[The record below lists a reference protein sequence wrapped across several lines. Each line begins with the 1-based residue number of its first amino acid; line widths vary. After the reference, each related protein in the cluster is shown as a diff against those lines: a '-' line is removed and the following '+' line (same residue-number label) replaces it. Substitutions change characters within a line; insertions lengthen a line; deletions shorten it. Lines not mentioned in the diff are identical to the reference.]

1 MNLGRRKSLSNPGL
15 SVTPEYD
22 HGKTLKE
29 GILMN
34 HSWSTHEPLIRG
46 ALGIQIHSCI
56 HTFRMK
62 KGFFGILGIPMDSFG
77 LLRISRWTSWRI
89 PDPWLSWR
97 ICLSP
102 TVLRGLST
110 DIHQSKLLCGT
121 YSWKTHGPLMN
132 HSWRGEL
139 LGIPKGS
146 FGPLRIYRW
155 ISCRIPDQWLSWMIC
170 LSITDLR
177 GLFKD
182 VHQSKFFVAPS
193 HEKLMTPSWTTHEWA
208 ELLNTHR
215 QIKKMTPTAR

>member
-1 MNLGRRKSLSNPGL
+1 MNLGRRTSLSNPGL

-22 HGKTLKE
+22 HGKTLKK

-34 HSWSTHEPLIRG
+34 HSWSTHESLIKG
-46 ALGIQIHSCI
+46 GLWDTD
-56 HTFRMK
+56 TFHMN

-132 HSWRGEL
+132 HSWRGGILEMPQDPCGF
-139 LGIPKGS
+139 LGSPKK
-146 FGPLRIYRW
+146 FMETLRR
-155 ISCRIPDQWLSWMIC
+155 STVGMK
-170 LSITDLR
+170 
-177 GLFKD
+177 LFA
-182 VHQSKFFVAPS
+182 S
-193 HEKLMTPSWTTHEWA
+193 
-208 ELLNTHR
+208 
-215 QIKKMTPTAR
+215 